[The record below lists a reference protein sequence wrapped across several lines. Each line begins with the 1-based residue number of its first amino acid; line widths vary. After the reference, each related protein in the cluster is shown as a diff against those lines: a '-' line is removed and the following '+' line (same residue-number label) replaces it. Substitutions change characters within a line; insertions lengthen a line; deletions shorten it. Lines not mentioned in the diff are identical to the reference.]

1 MQTQADI
8 DALISRVA
16 SAALASHV
24 IAQVSSRPG
33 IDSDGLDVLRVVI
46 VLSGRDDSL
55 TGDAAL
61 NTIVDIRRAL
71 QENGDGRFP
80 YVEFTNEHELASDV
94 DPEPDPSV

>member
-1 MQTQADI
+1 MQTPADI
-8 DALISRVA
+8 DALISQVA

-24 IAQVSSRPG
+24 VAQVSSRSG
-33 IDSDGLDVLRVVI
+33 VDSDGLDALRVVI
-46 VLSGRDDSL
+46 VLSGHDDTL

-61 NTIVDIRRAL
+61 STIAGIRRAL
-71 QENGDGRFP
+71 QENGDGCFP